1 MRDRVMRMGVD
12 AVEID
17 FFVVLVDE
25 FRFEERRFL
34 HIDIRFF
41 RSHKVDMRVFDRI
54 AHIVG
59 VVHKDGLD
67 HEAKEEKQIGE
78 KHAENER
85 GESKF
90 IPECDADSE
99 LLQKGESMEFEARFF
114 LFFAQIVSQKL
125 NRPVIE
131 RFGDDEEIDDEIDD
145 EGADGGEE
153 EGSRV

>member
-34 HIDIRFF
+34 HVEIRFF
-41 RSHKVDMRVFDRI
+41 HSHKIDMRVFDRI

-59 VVHKDGLD
+59 VVHKDGLN

-85 GESKF
+85 GQIELV
-90 IPECDADSE
+90 PQGDADSKF
-99 LLQKGESMEFEARFF
+99 LHKGESVEFEARFF
-114 LFFAQIVSQKL
+114 LFFTQIVSQKL
-125 NRPVIE
+125 NRTVSE